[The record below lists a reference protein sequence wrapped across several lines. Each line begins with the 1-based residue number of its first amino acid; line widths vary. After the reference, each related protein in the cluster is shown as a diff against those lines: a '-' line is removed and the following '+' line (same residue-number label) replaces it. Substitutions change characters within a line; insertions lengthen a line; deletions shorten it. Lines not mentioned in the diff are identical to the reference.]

1 MRVWHPRAQA
11 LREGKRLSNALR
23 QYKNMIAE
31 KRSYQIIQ
39 GVTSLGLGGLSIV
52 LSMTLQRSGHR
63 PELLSLFLVIGVT
76 MIFTG
81 DYLINLFRMPVTPE
95 KQEIASDVG
104 FIAYGAF
111 YIGIAMSQLLQFN
124 LTHLN
129 PSFFL
134 QPLWIRRGVA
144 GIGIILIAGGIQGL
158 WMLWKQTKQEET
170 SE

>member
-1 MRVWHPRAQA
+1 
-11 LREGKRLSNALR
+11 
-23 QYKNMIAE
+23 MIAE

-39 GVTSLGLGGLSIV
+39 GITSLGLGGLSIV

-63 PELLSLFLVIGVT
+63 PELLSLFFVIGVT

-95 KQEIASDVG
+95 KQELASYLG

-111 YIGIAMSQLLQFN
+111 YIGIAMSRLLQFN
-124 LTHLN
+124 HLHFHM
-129 PSFFL
+129 PPFL
-134 QPLWIRRGVA
+134 QPIWIRRGVA

-158 WMLWKQTKQEET
+158 WMLWQQTQQEEPP
-170 SE
+170 E

>member
-1 MRVWHPRAQA
+1 
-11 LREGKRLSNALR
+11 
-23 QYKNMIAE
+23 MIAE

-39 GVTSLGLGGLSIV
+39 GITSLGLGGLSIV

-63 PELLSLFLVIGVT
+63 PELLSLFFVIGVT

-95 KQEIASDVG
+95 NQELASYLG

-111 YIGIAMSQLLQFN
+111 YIGIAMSRLLQFN
-124 LTHLN
+124 HLHLHM
-129 PSFFL
+129 PHFL
-134 QPLWIRRGVA
+134 QPIWIRRGVA

-158 WMLWKQTKQEET
+158 WMLWQQTQQEEPP
-170 SE
+170 E